1 MQIPTL
7 YILLHRHLRIVI
19 TLVALIGV
27 AGCKSQS
34 DQAGGGQGWAPPV
47 TVMSAQK
54 SDVIVEQDYAGRVR
68 GAREVEVRTRVQGI
82 LEKRLFQEG
91 QKVTQGTSLFRIDP
105 KPFEVALQAALAEQ
119 QSAAAD
125 LRQAEREW
133 QRIARLYEQNAVSR
147 RERDNAQATREL
159 AEARLALT
167 EARVA
172 QARLDSDYTRVAAPI
187 TGVTSLEIL
196 PEGSLVERGT
206 LLTTIVQ
213 HDPVHV
219 RFALPEKDAAL
230 LLPGNADKTRVPQL
244 SARVVLPDGQIHGT
258 TGTIDFT
265 GSTVDPRTGTVSAR
279 AVFANPDAALIPGQF
294 VRVRIQMQKLPQTVL
309 IPETAV
315 IQGSAGPSV
324 FVIDD
329 SDQAQVRPVSL
340 GPVVQGQRAILEGI
354 AEGDRVVINGQV
366 ALHPGMSVTVH
377 NAEQEVAR

>member
-1 MQIPTL
+1 MQIPAMSM
-7 YILLHRHLRIVI
+7 LLHRHLRIAI
-19 TLVALIGV
+19 TLFALIGL

-34 DQAGGGQGWAPPV
+34 EQAGGGQGWAPPV
-47 TVMSAQK
+47 TIMTAQK
-54 SDVIVEQDYAGRVR
+54 SDVIVEQDYAGRIR

-82 LEKRLFQEG
+82 LEERLFQEG
-91 QKVTQGTSLFRIDP
+91 QRVTQGTALFRIDP

-119 QSAAAD
+119 QSATAD

-147 RERDNAQATREL
+147 RERDLAQAAQEL
-159 AEARLALT
+159 AQARLALT
-167 EARVA
+167 EARIA
-172 QARLDSDYTRVAAPI
+172 QARLELGYTRVEAPI
-187 TGVTSLEIL
+187 TGMTSLEVL

-206 LLTTIVQ
+206 LVTSIVQ

-230 LLPGNADKTRVPQL
+230 LLPGKAGKTRAPQL
-244 SARVVLPDGQIHGT
+244 NARVVLSDGQLYGK

-265 GSTVDPRTGTVSAR
+265 DSTVDPRTGTVQAR
-279 AVFANPDAALIPGQF
+279 AVFANPDAVLIPGQF
-294 VRVRIQMQKLPQTVL
+294 VQVRMQLQMLPETVL

-315 IQGSAGPSV
+315 IQGPQGPSV

-329 SDQAQVRPVSL
+329 NDQAQMRPVSL

-354 AEGDRVVINGQV
+354 KEGDRVVINGQV
-366 ALHPGMSVTVH
+366 SLHPGMSVTVH
-377 NAEQEVAR
+377 NAEQEAVR

>member
-1 MQIPTL
+1 MQIPTMYAL
-7 YILLHRHLRIVI
+7 FHRHILFAMILI
-19 TLVALIGV
+19 ALIGV
-27 AGCKSQS
+27 AGCTSEP

-47 TVMSAQK
+47 TVTTAQK
-54 SDVIVEQDYAGRVR
+54 SDVVVEQDYAGRVR

-91 QKVTQGTSLFRIDP
+91 QKVTQGTPLFRIDP

-119 QSAAAD
+119 QSAEAD

-147 RERDNAQATREL
+147 RERDHAQAAREL

-172 QARLDSDYTRVAAPI
+172 QARLDADYTRVAAPI
-187 TGVTSLEIL
+187 TGVTSLEVL

-219 RFALPEKDAAL
+219 RFSLPEKDAAL
-230 LLPGNADKTRVPQL
+230 LLPGNAGKTRVPQL
-244 SARVVLPDGQIHGT
+244 KARVVLPDGQIYGA

-265 GSTVDPRTGTVSAR
+265 DSSVDPRTGTVSAR

-294 VRVRIQMQKLPQTVL
+294 VRVRLQLQKLPQTVL

-324 FVIDD
+324 FIIDD
-329 SDQAQVRPVSL
+329 SDQAHVRPVSL

-354 AEGDRVVINGQV
+354 ADGDRVVINGQV

-377 NAEQEVAR
+377 NAEQEAAR

>member
-1 MQIPTL
+1 MQIPAMSM
-7 YILLHRHLRIVI
+7 LLHRHLRIAI
-19 TLVALIGV
+19 TLVALIGL

-34 DQAGGGQGWAPPV
+34 EQAGGGQGWAPPV
-47 TVMSAQK
+47 TIMTAQK
-54 SDVIVEQDYAGRVR
+54 SDVIVEQDYAGRIR

-82 LEKRLFQEG
+82 LEERLFQEG
-91 QKVTQGTSLFRIDP
+91 QRVTQGTALFRIDP

-119 QSAAAD
+119 QSATAD

-147 RERDNAQATREL
+147 RERDLAQAAQEL
-159 AEARLALT
+159 AQARLALT
-167 EARVA
+167 EARIA
-172 QARLDSDYTRVAAPI
+172 QARLELGYTRVEAPI
-187 TGVTSLEIL
+187 TGMTSLEVL

-206 LLTTIVQ
+206 LVTSIVQ

-230 LLPGNADKTRVPQL
+230 LLPGKAGKTRAPQL
-244 SARVVLPDGQIHGT
+244 NARVVLSDGQLYGK

-265 GSTVDPRTGTVSAR
+265 DSTVDPRTGTVQAR
-279 AVFANPDAALIPGQF
+279 AVFANPDAVLIPGQF
-294 VRVRIQMQKLPQTVL
+294 VQVRMQLQRLPETVL

-315 IQGSAGPSV
+315 IQGPQGPSV

-329 SDQAQVRPVSL
+329 NDQAQMRPVSL

-354 AEGDRVVINGQV
+354 KEGDRVVINGQV
-366 ALHPGMSVTVH
+366 SLHPGMSVTVH
-377 NAEQEVAR
+377 NAEQEAVR

>member
-1 MQIPTL
+1 MQIPAMSM
-7 YILLHRHLRIVI
+7 LLHRHLRIAI
-19 TLVALIGV
+19 TLVALIGL

-34 DQAGGGQGWAPPV
+34 EQAGGGQGWAPPV
-47 TVMSAQK
+47 TIMTAQK
-54 SDVIVEQDYAGRVR
+54 SDVIVEQDYAGRIR

-82 LEKRLFQEG
+82 LEERLFQEG
-91 QKVTQGTSLFRIDP
+91 QRVTQGTALFRIDP

-119 QSAAAD
+119 QSATAD

-147 RERDNAQATREL
+147 RERDLAQAAQEL
-159 AEARLALT
+159 AQARLALT
-167 EARVA
+167 EARIA
-172 QARLDSDYTRVAAPI
+172 QARLELGYTRVEAPI
-187 TGVTSLEIL
+187 TGMTSLEVL

-206 LLTTIVQ
+206 LVTSIVQ

-230 LLPGNADKTRVPQL
+230 LLPGKAGKTRAPQL
-244 SARVVLPDGQIHGT
+244 NARVVLSDGQLYGK

-265 GSTVDPRTGTVSAR
+265 DSTVDPRTGTVQAR
-279 AVFANPDAALIPGQF
+279 AVFANPDAVLIPGQF
-294 VRVRIQMQKLPQTVL
+294 VQVRMQLQMLPETVL

-315 IQGSAGPSV
+315 IQGPQGPSV

-329 SDQAQVRPVSL
+329 NDQAQMRPVSL

-354 AEGDRVVINGQV
+354 TEGDRVVINGQV
-366 ALHPGMSVTVH
+366 SLHPGMSVTVP
-377 NAEQEVAR
+377 NAEQEAVR